1 MQCETSF
8 SKSCLSPSQPKHTP
22 FSSPFPVD
30 ESQRPLFS
38 AMPALRTRDT
48 QSQSLEVITDTL
60 QPPALA
66 IISPT
71 PRALSFSLH
80 HPNDVAPSPS
90 HSPFEPD
97 LRKLTLTPPS
107 SSLVRSLS
115 PDSPASSSSSFSSTS
130 VFSTNPSSSVAASTP
145 SSHKR
150 RKSSTCSDIE
160 RRPKKGDEDY
170 IKRPENAFILFRR
183 KCCENR
189 QQEDASAPADG
200 PTRKQR
206 QADLSKTISQQWK
219 ALSAE
224 ERLYWEELAKE
235 KKKEH
240 EQMYPN
246 YVYRPQRSKDKK
258 GKKGKRGEFEHE
270 QDSEHTISFVLPLTM
285 PTTTSKHGRSV
296 SAPTP
301 PPCQTIQIPSVY
313 MPSCPTSPSLVPMI
327 SRRSSHPDHATSAQ
341 LDLTMSQQQYCRHD
355 AFPVVDVNGFFQ
367 GMFDDPSAL
376 HSLSIPPDMSML
388 QANQMVSPSSS
399 IASDSPCPPS
409 PDAGSFG
416 PIHCMQASLPYT
428 APSLT
433 NAQIGDVPLA
443 GGPLSNMSFGYAPPS
458 FASWEGGSSW
468 ESQHDLLT
476 DDEFDMNAIPPIE
489 LGIPGC
495 GNNTTTPTSPS
506 TAMAFD
512 VAYPS
517 GSSPMGMDACAS
529 QYSVEESHAGP
540 ETFEQLF
547 DFESMLAVQQGY

>member
-1 MQCETSF
+1 M
-8 SKSCLSPSQPKHTP
+8 
-22 FSSPFPVD
+22 PV
-30 ESQRPLFS
+30 
-38 AMPALRTRDT
+38 LRTRDT

-71 PRALSFSLH
+71 PRALSFPLH
-80 HPNDVAPSPS
+80 HPNDATPSPT

-107 SSLVRSLS
+107 SSLVRSFS
-115 PDSPASSSSSFSSTS
+115 PDSPDSSSTS
-130 VFSTNPSSSVAASTP
+130 VFSTSLAASTP

-183 KCCENR
+183 KCCEDR
-189 QQEDASAPADG
+189 QQEEASAPTDG
-200 PTRKQR
+200 PTKKQR

-219 ALSAE
+219 ALSPE

-246 YVYRPQRSKDKK
+246 YVYRPQRSKDKR
-258 GKKGKRGEFEHE
+258 GKKGRRGELGHE

-285 PTTTSKHGRSV
+285 PATTSKHGRSV

-341 LDLTMSQQQYCRHD
+341 FDFAMSHQQYHRHD
-355 AFPVVDVNGFFQ
+355 PFPVVD

-388 QANQMVSPSSS
+388 QANQMISPSSS

-409 PDAGSFG
+409 PDAGAFS

-428 APSLT
+428 VPSCTAPSLT
-433 NAQIGDVPLA
+433 DAQIGDVPLT
-443 GGPLSNMSFGYAPPS
+443 GGPLSNVSFGYAPPS
-458 FASWEGGSSW
+458 FASWEGESSW

-495 GNNTTTPTSPS
+495 GNNTAMPTSPA
-506 TAMAFD
+506 TVMAFD

-517 GSSPMGMDACAS
+517 GSSPMSMDACAS
-529 QYSVEESHAGP
+529 QYSAEGSHTGP

>member
-1 MQCETSF
+1 
-8 SKSCLSPSQPKHTP
+8 
-22 FSSPFPVD
+22 
-30 ESQRPLFS
+30 
-38 AMPALRTRDT
+38 MPALRTRDT
-48 QSQSLEVITDTL
+48 QSQSLEVITDSL
-60 QPPALA
+60 APPALA

-71 PRALSFSLH
+71 PRAHSFPLH
-80 HPNDVAPSPS
+80 HPNDTTPSPAQ
-90 HSPFEPD
+90 SPFEPD

-107 SSLVRSLS
+107 SSLVRSFS
-115 PDSPASSSSSFSSTS
+115 PVSPASSSSSTS
-130 VFSTNPSSSVAASTP
+130 VFSTTLSSAAASTP

-150 RKSSTCSDIE
+150 RKSSTCSDID

-183 KCCENR
+183 KCCEDR
-189 QQEDASAPADG
+189 QQEEASAPADG
-200 PTRKQR
+200 PTKKQR

-219 ALSAE
+219 ALSPE
-224 ERLYWEELAKE
+224 ERLYWEELAKA

-258 GKKGKRGEFEHE
+258 GKKGRRGELEHE
-270 QDSEHTISFVLPLTM
+270 QDSEHTISFVLPMTM
-285 PTTTSKHGRSV
+285 PTTSKHGRSV

-327 SRRSSHPDHATSAQ
+327 SRRSSHPDHAQCDFATSH
-341 LDLTMSQQQYCRHD
+341 QQYSRHD
-355 AFPVVDVNGFFQ
+355 TFAAVDVNGFFH

-376 HSLSIPPDMSML
+376 HPLSIPSDMSMF
-388 QANQMVSPSSS
+388 QSNVSPSSS

-409 PDAGSFG
+409 PDADPFT
-416 PIHCMQASLPYT
+416 PIHCMQSSLSYPV
-428 APSLT
+428 PSSTPPTLPD
-433 NAQIGDVPLA
+433 AQINDVPLV
-443 GGPLSNMSFGYAPPS
+443 GGPLDNMSFGYAPPS
-458 FASWEGGSSW
+458 FASWEGGSNW

-476 DDEFDMNAIPPIE
+476 GDEFDMNAIPPIE

-495 GNNTTTPTSPS
+495 GGNTTAPTPPS

-512 VAYPS
+512 AMYTP
-517 GSSPMGMDACAS
+517 GSSPMGMDVCAS
-529 QYSVEESHAGP
+529 HYSVGDVHADP
-540 ETFEQLF
+540 EAFEQLF

>member
-1 MQCETSF
+1 M
-8 SKSCLSPSQPKHTP
+8 
-22 FSSPFPVD
+22 PV
-30 ESQRPLFS
+30 
-38 AMPALRTRDT
+38 LRTRDT
-48 QSQSLEVITDTL
+48 QSQSLE
-60 QPPALA
+60 
-66 IISPT
+66 
-71 PRALSFSLH
+71 
-80 HPNDVAPSPS
+80 
-90 HSPFEPD
+90 
-97 LRKLTLTPPS
+97 LTLTPPS
-107 SSLVRSLS
+107 SSLVRSFS
-115 PDSPASSSSSFSSTS
+115 PDSPDSSSTS
-130 VFSTNPSSSVAASTP
+130 VFSTSLAASTP

-183 KCCENR
+183 KCCEDR
-189 QQEDASAPADG
+189 QQEEASAPY
-200 PTRKQR
+200 RR
-206 QADLSKTISQQWK
+206 QQWK
-219 ALSAE
+219 ALSPE

-246 YVYRPQRSKDKK
+246 YVYRPQRSKDKR
-258 GKKGKRGEFEHE
+258 GKKGRRGELGHE

-285 PTTTSKHGRSV
+285 PATTSKHGRSV

-341 LDLTMSQQQYCRHD
+341 FDFAMSTVSSRRCSMTRPRYIR
-355 AFPVVDVNGFFQ
+355 
-367 GMFDDPSAL
+367 
-376 HSLSIPPDMSML
+376 LSIPPDMSML
-388 QANQMVSPSSS
+388 QANQMISPSSS

-409 PDAGSFG
+409 PDAGAFS

-428 APSLT
+428 VPSCTAPSLT
-433 NAQIGDVPLA
+433 DAQI
-443 GGPLSNMSFGYAPPS
+443 GGPLSNVSFGYAPPS
-458 FASWEGGSSW
+458 FASWEGESSW

-495 GNNTTTPTSPS
+495 GNNTAMPTSPA
-506 TAMAFD
+506 TVMAFD

-517 GSSPMGMDACAS
+517 GSVADEYGRLCKPVFGRGVAYRSGNI
-529 QYSVEESHAGP
+529 
-540 ETFEQLF
+540 
-547 DFESMLAVQQGY
+547 